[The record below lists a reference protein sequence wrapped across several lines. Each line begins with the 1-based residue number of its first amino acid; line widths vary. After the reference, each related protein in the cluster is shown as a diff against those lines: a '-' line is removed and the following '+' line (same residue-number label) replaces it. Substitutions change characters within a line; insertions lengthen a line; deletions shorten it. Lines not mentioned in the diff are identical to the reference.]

1 MLKNILKILKINHY
15 IKNLV
20 VIVPL
25 IFSMNLFNS
34 PLWIKVVYAFI
45 SFCCISSCIYIFND
59 LIDVEKDKLHPIKSL
74 RPIAANLVSK
84 RFAIIL
90 MLLLFV
96 LSLYFASVLNWL
108 AVFCI
113 LTYVVINI
121 LYSYVLKNIEIIDSF
136 CIALGFILRMLMGCF
151 AISVVPSPLIILMT
165 FFISMFF
172 TFSKRKM
179 EKILV
184 KDENLVRTSIK
195 GMDLKTIDQFVVI
208 NAVLSIAFY
217 FTYTLDKTT
226 ILRAGTEYLYITVIP
241 FALLIYRLL
250 YLGNLS
256 IQVDDPM
263 HFIEKDKT
271 IKWLSFSYFVIFIIV
286 MTILK

>member
-1 MLKNILKILKINHY
+1 MFESIIKVLKPNHY

-25 IFSMNLFNS
+25 IFSMNLFNF
-34 PLWIKVVYAFI
+34 PLWINVFYAFI

-74 RPIAANLVSK
+74 RPIAANLISK
-84 RFAIIL
+84 KFAIALII
-90 MLLLFV
+90 LLLGF
-96 LSLYFASVLNWL
+96 SLYFAWLLNGL
-108 AVFCI
+108 ALFCI
-113 LTYVVINI
+113 LIYVFINI
-121 LYSYVLKNIEIIDSF
+121 LYSFILKNVEIIDSF

-151 AISVVPSPLIILMT
+151 AISVMPSPLIILMT

-184 KDENLVRTSIK
+184 KDENLVRESIK
-195 GMDLKTIDQFVVI
+195 GMDLKTIDQFVII

-250 YLGNLS
+250 YLGNLTV
-256 IQVDDPM
+256 QVDDPM
-263 HFIEKDKT
+263 HFIEKDAT
-271 IKWLSFSYFVIFIIV
+271 IKWLSFFYFVIFFIV

>member
-1 MLKNILKILKINHY
+1 MKNIIKLLKPNHY

-25 IFSMNLFNS
+25 IFSMNLFNYS
-34 PLWIKVVYAFI
+34 LWINVLYAFI
-45 SFCCISSCIYIFND
+45 SFCAISSCIYVIND
-59 LIDVEKDKLHPIKSL
+59 LIDVEKDRLHPIKSL
-74 RPIAANLVSK
+74 RPIAANLISK
-84 RFAIIL
+84 KFAVVL
-90 MLLLFV
+90 MISLLI
-96 LSLYFASVLNWL
+96 LSLYFAWLLNWL
-108 AVFCI
+108 SVFCV
-113 LTYVVINI
+113 LAYVFINI
-121 LYSYVLKNIEIIDSF
+121 LYSYVLKNIEIIDAF

-151 AISVVPSPLIILMT
+151 AISVIPSPLIILMT

-184 KDENLVRTSIK
+184 KDENLVRDSIK
-195 GMDLKTIDQFVVI
+195 GMDLKTIEQFVVI

-226 ILRAGTEYLYITVIP
+226 ILRAGTNYLYVTVIP

-250 YLGNLS
+250 YLSNLS
-256 IQVDDPM
+256 IKVDDPM
-263 HFIEKDKT
+263 HFIEKDTT
-271 IKWLSFSYFVIFIIV
+271 IKWLSLFYFVLFLLV
-286 MTILK
+286 MTVLK

>member
-25 IFSMNLFNS
+25 IFSMNLFNY
-34 PLWIKVVYAFI
+34 PLWIKVVLAFV

-59 LIDVEKDKLHPIKSL
+59 LIDVEKDRLHPIKSL
-74 RPIAANLVSK
+74 RPIAANLISK
-84 RFAIIL
+84 RFAISL
-90 MLLLFV
+90 MILLFA
-96 LSLYFASVLNWL
+96 LGLYFAFILNWL
-108 AVFCI
+108 SVFCI

-184 KDENLVRTSIK
+184 KDENLVRASIK
-195 GMDLKTIDQFVVI
+195 GMDLKTIEQFVVI

-226 ILRAGTEYLYITVIP
+226 ILRAGTEYLYVTVIP

-250 YLGNLS
+250 YLSDLS